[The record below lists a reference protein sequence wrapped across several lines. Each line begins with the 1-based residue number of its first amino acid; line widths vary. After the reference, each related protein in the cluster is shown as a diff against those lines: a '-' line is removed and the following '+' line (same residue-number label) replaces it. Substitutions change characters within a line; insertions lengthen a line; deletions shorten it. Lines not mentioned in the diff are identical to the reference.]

1 MGREFFCTDKQSCY
15 NQLMDKIFS
24 DKINLLKALAI
35 ILVVSGHLEFRLF
48 DMFPPYSF
56 QLALF
61 FFISGMLFKDKYL
74 DNVFEYIKRRVK
86 SLLVLY
92 FLYSAFYAV
101 VTIGIEKLTGKFWG
115 MELSLKNFFITPFL
129 NGHQFDLSC
138 PMWFVPQLFITMIV
152 FLYCQRLL
160 REKNEP
166 IKFAF
171 YTFLGFLAIPLTK
184 IVPEVTPLLLVII
197 RTIFSLFFVYLGH
210 FYTTKIEGKY
220 NIFTPKVF
228 GTVICLQA
236 ILWHFN
242 RDFTPEHGIGLS
254 YVLVWARFD
263 NQIIVPVLTSITG
276 IWFSM
281 WFINVTYEYI
291 KNIKFIKLIGENTY
305 HIMANHLIV
314 MFILTAII
322 FKINGIPFAE
332 RNLHNIYWIY
342 NPTQNT
348 YLYFV
353 ITMVATTYIGVG
365 LKKLKTYLPFIK

>member
-1 MGREFFCTDKQSCY
+1 MLDLQLFPNY
-15 NQLMDKIFS
+15 NQFMDKIFS

-35 ILVVSGHLEFRLF
+35 TLVVSGHLEFRFF

-74 DNVFEYIKRRVK
+74 DNVLEYIKRRVK

-92 FLYSAFYAV
+92 FLYSTFYCL
-101 VTIGIEKLTGKFWG
+101 VTIGLAKLTGKFWG

-138 PMWFVPQLFITMIV
+138 PMWFVPQLFITMIT
-152 FLYCQRLL
+152 FLYFQRLL
-160 REKNEP
+160 REKREP
-166 IKFAF
+166 VKFAF
-171 YTFLGFLAIPLTK
+171 YTVLGVLAIPLTK
-184 IVPEVTPLLLVII
+184 LVSQVTPLILVIV
-197 RTIFSLFFVYLGH
+197 RTIFSLFFVYIGH

-220 NIFTPKVF
+220 NIFTPQIL
-228 GTVICLQA
+228 GAMICLQA

-242 RDFTPEHGIGLS
+242 RDFSPEHGIGLS

-263 NQIIVPVLTSITG
+263 SQLIVPVLTSLTG

-281 WFINVTYEYI
+281 LFINVTYEYI
-291 KNIKFIKLIGENTY
+291 KNIKFIRLVGENTY
-305 HIMANHLIV
+305 HIMVNHLLI
-314 MFILTAII
+314 MYLLTAII
-322 FKINGIPFAE
+322 FKINGIPIEE
-332 RNLHNIYWIY
+332 RNAHDIYWIF
-342 NPTQNT
+342 NPVQNT

-353 ITMVATTYIGVG
+353 ITMIATTYIGVG
-365 LKKLKTYLPFIK
+365 LKKIKSKIGL

>member
-1 MGREFFCTDKQSCY
+1 
-15 NQLMDKIFS
+15 MDKIFS

-74 DNVFEYIKRRVK
+74 DSVFEYVKRRVK

-138 PMWFVPQLFITMIV
+138 PMWFVPQLFITMII

-160 REKNEP
+160 REKSEP

-171 YTFLGFLAIPLTK
+171 YTLLGFLAIPLTK
-184 IVPEVTPLLLVII
+184 IVPEVTPLLLVIV

-220 NIFTPKVF
+220 NIFTPKIL
-228 GTVICLQA
+228 GAVICLQA

-291 KNIKFIKLIGENTY
+291 KNINFIKLIGENTY
-305 HIMANHLIV
+305 HIMANHLFV

-353 ITMVATTYIGVG
+353 ITMVAATYVGVG
-365 LKKLKTYLPFIK
+365 LKKLKKLFGL